1 MMEGQ
6 SRAGLGDRRWD
17 PDIRR
22 DQPGKA
28 ASIAGHSPKG
38 LPCHR
43 PELGERPVPQLPSE
57 SGMV

>member
-6 SRAGLGDRRWD
+6 SRAGLGDLRWD

-28 ASIAGHSPKG
+28 ASIAATPGKGSPATG
-38 LPCHR
+38 LN
-43 PELGERPVPQLPSE
+43 
-57 SGMV
+57 